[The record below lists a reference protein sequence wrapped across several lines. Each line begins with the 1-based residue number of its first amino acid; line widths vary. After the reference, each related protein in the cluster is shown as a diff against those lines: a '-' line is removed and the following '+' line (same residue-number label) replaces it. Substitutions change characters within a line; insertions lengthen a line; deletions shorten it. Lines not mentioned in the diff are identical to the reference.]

1 MTTTALAQRTFDD
14 FYAAYYP
21 RVLGLATA
29 LYATLDAEDLAQET
43 MARAFTAYGRLD
55 PRRDPWPWLVA
66 IARNI
71 ACDRLRSE
79 RAAPDPGAAVV
90 GTDPMTPYDAAV
102 AAEERR
108 LVRRAL
114 ARLSSTD
121 RRLLVLREW
130 HELSFQEMASLV
142 GGEPGTLRQQV
153 FRARRRFARAFTE
166 LGGRALGVAALTGR
180 WCRSRGGG
188 VTAMP
193 YGTQVAAAVTAVAA
207 TAGLLGGPG
216 GPLGP
221 AGPGSGPRADAGSRP
236 AGITAAPARGATAA
250 YSASGGPGSRGSR
263 IGLGDQ
269 SGPPAPAGPGG
280 TGAGDPVDPPTSSGP
295 GTKGTIRVGARQDG
309 PPAMPG
315 SSDSEQAA
323 ASAAGHRVWVG
334 DRNGRDV
341 PGDDCTLPMTC
352 G

>member
-21 RVLGLATA
+21 RVLGLATT

-55 PRRDPWPWLVA
+55 PTRDPWPWLVA

-130 HELSFQEMASLV
+130 HELSFQEMAALV

-166 LGGRALGVAALTGR
+166 LGGRALGVTALTGR
-180 WCRSRGGG
+180 SWRARGGDA
-188 VTAMP
+188 TAMP
-193 YGTQVAAAVTAVAA
+193 YGTQVAAAVTAVVA

-221 AGPGSGPRADAGSRP
+221 GGGPRADAGSRQ
-236 AGITAAPARGATAA
+236 AGIAAAPAGGATAA
-250 YSASGGPGSRGSR
+250 HSASGGPGSPRSR

-280 TGAGDPVDPPTSSGP
+280 TGAADRVDPPTSSGP

-334 DRNGRDV
+334 DRNGRDA
-341 PGDDCTLPMTC
+341 PGDDCTLPVTC